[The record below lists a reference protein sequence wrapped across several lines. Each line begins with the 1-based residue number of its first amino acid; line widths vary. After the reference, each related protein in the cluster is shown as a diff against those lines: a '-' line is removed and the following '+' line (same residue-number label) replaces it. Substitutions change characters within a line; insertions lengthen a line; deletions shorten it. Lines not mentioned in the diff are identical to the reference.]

1 MRTCLALIFVLVL
14 GLMLVR
20 PALAQ
25 EFPKYPNLY
34 FQTSGRERVPG
45 IGDWYTTKTSAS
57 TDRVHRVSISITED
71 MLAAGNVT
79 ILIKDAESNGAL
91 DEVDGFT
98 GVFSATTSD
107 PTRYQLLAPGSG
119 PGHDVVLA
127 EHIVPTGSPNGQ
139 TRSFVVTPAMG
150 AGTYQVSSVTG
161 AYPIYGDPTPAL
173 NNDDNTWF
181 LEVNGAAV
189 TNILLGSLQ
198 GTFQQVSGSIQTISF
213 FFLVGPGTSWLQLR
227 NFDLDLGG
235 TVTYIRPDGTT
246 IAGTASGN
254 GVWNGRRGTLNSGGD
269 TISGLTNSDY
279 GIWTMRI
286 NNFTSGNQ
294 TALEALAEG
303 NKVPLYDVT
312 PTTAGNFSIAST
324 GSLSTAPLTPVDHP
338 FTVTNNFTTGD
349 VVDLTLSG
357 TDPNYTVSLL
367 TSAGV
372 PLTDT
377 NGDGNLDTGVL
388 ASGATGHFIL
398 RVTPGVG
405 AGSSSTTRISGVS
418 FLDRT
423 VDPAN
428 NVTLFIDR
436 TTTLANAISGT
447 VYEDL
452 DRNAS
457 RGSGETGIGVSGL
470 YVKLVPT
477 GGGPATQAAAV
488 DPTTGAWSMPVA
500 ASGDYVLVLDTN
512 DTLSDVTPTYPPGWI
527 GTECPA
533 GQRPLS
539 VASDAVTGQDFGLW
553 RGSTLTGTVFID
565 DGAGGGVPNDGLRQ
579 AGEAPLGGVK
589 VRALQGGVLL
599 DETTTDV
606 DGHYILY
613 LPFSAGGSQVVI
625 EEINPTGFISVG
637 GHPGTTGGS
646 YDLPSDSTT
655 FLYNVSVASYTG
667 VNFGDVSSLL
677 FFPDNQG
684 QGSPGGVLF
693 YTHTFQAGTAGSVS
707 FTLERVSIPSQLNW
721 SSVLYRDSNGN
732 GVVDP
737 GESVVNGPISLA
749 AGEELM
755 LVLKEFIPPNAPLG
769 AQDQVKITAHFSPD
783 NSSEI
788 IELSRTDLT
797 LVTGASGMLLHKA
810 VDSALAT
817 SGDVLTYTITYSNS
831 GSEGIAALVVTDVT
845 PAYTTFVS
853 AAHGPLPTGLSGV
866 VLTTPGVGAEGAISW
881 TFTGILP
888 PGGEGTV
895 TFQVKVD

>member
-1 MRTCLALIFVLVL
+1 MRRLAVWLFLLLLAWSLSSPVLAAYPAPWPDDGSTSVDTGWEVYTFGSL
-14 GLMLVR
+14 PAKDKPGGLDDSTGGSTPQQYSDVVSDGGTR
-20 PALAQ
+20 PSVYYAYDSTHQ
-25 EFPKYPNLY
+25 VLY
-34 FQTSGRERVPG
+34 FRFRLAAAPMTSGIPDGSKKHEPMNSAFWSVLIDTDGDGFREFVISLDGGSGSPHDPIDNIYVVHADTRTQAFLGATPVFTTKAGRFPNSDPRPG
-45 IGDWYTTKTSAS
+45 IID
-57 TDRVHRVSISITED
+57 
-71 MLAAGNVT
+71 LGNVRQVAPGYT
-79 ILIKDAESNGAL
+79 GGLSWFMDIQVPLSAFTVNGEQLINPDTPMAFTYATADSNSNPLQKDAVCNGAITVDVNQPVCFGDIL
-91 DEVDGFT
+91 TPEGGIVQNPTISEIIVTCSRPNDLLQARVWDYLEVGGGQMVSTVAQVDFYYLPDIDGDGLPDPGSSPVLIGSVTSPSAGTVELFEYNWDTAVGPPGGSYIVYAIATDVDGNQGRSADVRCT
-98 GVFSATTSD
+98 FS
-107 PTRYQLLAPGSG
+107 
-119 PGHDVVLA
+119 
-127 EHIVPTGSPNGQ
+127 
-139 TRSFVVTPAMG
+139 
-150 AGTYQVSSVTG
+150 
-161 AYPIYGDPTPAL
+161 
-173 NNDDNTWF
+173 
-181 LEVNGAAV
+181 
-189 TNILLGSLQ
+189 
-198 GTFQQVSGSIQTISF
+198 
-213 FFLVGPGTSWLQLR
+213 
-227 NFDLDLGG
+227 
-235 TVTYIRPDGTT
+235 
-246 IAGTASGN
+246 
-254 GVWNGRRGTLNSGGD
+254 
-269 TISGLTNSDY
+269 
-279 GIWTMRI
+279 
-286 NNFTSGNQ
+286 
-294 TALEALAEG
+294 
-303 NKVPLYDVT
+303 PL
-312 PTTAGNFSIAST
+312 
-324 GSLSTAPLTPVDHP
+324 
-338 FTVTNNFTTGD
+338 
-349 VVDLTLSG
+349 
-357 TDPNYTVSLL
+357 
-367 TSAGV
+367 
-372 PLTDT
+372 
-377 NGDGNLDTGVL
+377 
-388 ASGATGHFIL
+388 
-398 RVTPGVG
+398 PGVQ
-405 AGSSSTTRISGVS
+405 V
-418 FLDRT
+418 
-423 VDPAN
+423 
-428 NVTLFIDR
+428 
-436 TTTLANAISGT
+436 SGT
-447 VYEDL
+447 VYGDL
-452 DRNAS
+452 DRNAT

-512 DTLSDVTPTYPPGWI
+512 DTLSDVTPTYPSGWI

-539 VASDAVTGQDFGLW
+539 VASDAVSGQDFGLW
-553 RGSTLTGTVFID
+553 RGSTLAGTVFID

-646 YDLPSDSTT
+646 YELASDSTT
-655 FLYNVSVASYTG
+655 FLYNVSVSSYTG

-769 AQDQVKITAHFSPD
+769 AQDQVKIAAHFSPD
-783 NSSEI
+783 NLSEV

-866 VLTTPGVGAEGAISW
+866 VLATPGVGAEGSISW

-895 TFQVKVD
+895 TFQVKVK